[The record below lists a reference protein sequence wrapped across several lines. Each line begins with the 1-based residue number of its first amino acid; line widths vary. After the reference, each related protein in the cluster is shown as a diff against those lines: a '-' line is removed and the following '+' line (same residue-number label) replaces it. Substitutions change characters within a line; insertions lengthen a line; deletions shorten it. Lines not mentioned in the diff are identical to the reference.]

1 MIELDDRLEGLSS
14 VLFPPETPVGTLP
27 VDGYVP
33 PKGGAWQPRQA
44 AVLVPILSG
53 PEPSVLLTVRS
64 DAMSSHAGQVALPG
78 GGRHQQEPFPVGT
91 ALREAAEETG
101 VDVNAV
107 QVLGL
112 LKRFDTIS
120 AYRVVPVVGIL
131 PRPDRLTPC
140 PKEVRAVF
148 EVPLQQV
155 LDPALYRQHRVRYRD
170 RGYSV
175 WSMKSGRWPI
185 WGATASIL
193 GHLAALVAE
202 QAA

>member
-1 MIELDDRLEGLSS
+1 MIELDDRLNSLSS
-14 VLFPPETPVGTLP
+14 VLFPPRTSAESLP

-33 PKGGAWQPRQA
+33 PEGCRWQPRQA

-64 DAMSSHAGQVALPG
+64 DAMASHAGQVALPG
-78 GGRHQQEPFPVGT
+78 GGRHQHESFPVAT

-101 VDVNAV
+101 LDANAV

-120 AYRVVPVVGIL
+120 AYRVVPVVGVL
-131 PRPDRLTPC
+131 ARPGRLTPC

-155 LDPALYRQHRVRYRD
+155 LDPAFYRQHRVRYRERD
-170 RGYSV
+170 YQV
-175 WSMKSGRWPI
+175 WSMKSERWPI

-193 GHLAALVAE
+193 GHLAEL
-202 QAA
+202 AA